1 MENGSKTHFI
11 KNKPKKHA
19 NLKCLCCLSA
29 TAHTF
34 FFRFPFLA
42 EFATI
47 FFTLRGCSVVEE
59 TDVVPS
65 PDSVSSLL
73 FWPLFLSGFMAVV
86 PWSQAT
92 SSGGTFGKMASTT
105 SLNTSFPW
113 EGHRLNPKAR
123 TLFSPRGSDTLWL
136 SRGTWQAG
144 TPLVA
149 LSAMRW
155 SVMCFGLTDLQ
166 TSNSLSSFLSKAL
179 VTSLIPMAN
188 CLLAATSVQPFLRV
202 SSLSASWFTWRS
214 DSGGEAVSCFF
225 FFLHGRN
232 TFSSFFSSPMETR
245 LSVKVFRIK
254 CISSWGSGLHFGVN
268 GDVKEV
274 FVGMYRL
281 FSFFADFPAGAI
293 IPLRKDIFQLKYIT
307 LQSSHVGCV
316 WKSLL
321 QSIIMNNKQ
330 NCL

>member
-1 MENGSKTHFI
+1 M
-11 KNKPKKHA
+11 
-19 NLKCLCCLSA
+19 SA
-29 TAHTF
+29 AHTF
-34 FFRFPFLA
+34 FFRFPFLV

-47 FFTLRGCSVVEE
+47 FFTLRGCRVVEE

-65 PDSVSSLL
+65 SDSVSSLL
-73 FWPLFLSGFMAVV
+73 FWPLFSSGFMLAVES
-86 PWSQAT
+86 WSQAT
-92 SSGGTFGKMASTT
+92 TSGGTLGKMASTT
-105 SLNTSFPW
+105 SLNTSSSW

-144 TPLVA
+144 TSLVE

-179 VTSLIPMAN
+179 VTSLIPMAT
-188 CLLAATSVQPFLRV
+188 CLLAATSVQPFLRG

-214 DSGGEAVSCFF
+214 DSGRGADSCFF
-225 FFLHGRN
+225 FFLHGWN
-232 TFSSFFSSPMETR
+232 TFASFFSSPMETKP
-245 LSVKVFRIK
+245 SFKVFRMK
-254 CISSWGSGLHFGVN
+254 CISSWGSELHFGVN
-268 GDVKEV
+268 GEVKEV

-281 FSFFADFPAGAI
+281 FSFFTDFPAAAI
-293 IPLRKDIFQLKYIT
+293 IPLRKDKCSVSVKINYIT
-307 LQSSHVGCV
+307 LQSIHVGYV

-330 NCL
+330 NCLQKD